1 MRQKPC
7 GHPLHLNQASYHRS
21 ATSRRRCVELQQS
34 VTDLAERLQTIRTNY
49 PERQERVQYMEE
61 LYLRTIMK
69 IAQNK
74 DVKIYW
80 FQKVMEEAN
89 ASCVC

>member
-1 MRQKPC
+1 
-7 GHPLHLNQASYHRS
+7 
-21 ATSRRRCVELQQS
+21 LQQS

-49 PERQERVQYMEE
+49 PERQERIQYMEE

-74 DVKIYW
+74 DVKIYLVSKGDGGSKRKLRLLIN
-80 FQKVMEEAN
+80 QPPPEPEEEKK
-89 ASCVC
+89 